1 MLNLVE
7 MSVTGGILIAAV
19 VILRAV
25 AGHRLPRQTFL
36 ALWGVALVRLLLPF
50 SLPAPTSVYRGLDAL
65 EITVRRAGVASNVQA
80 SPVTGAAAETAAGT
94 SAGTP
99 VLLLAWGGVAL
110 AVAAF
115 FVLAH
120 LRGRR
125 EYRTSLPAGEPFIQ
139 AWLAEHPMRRPL
151 QVRYSDRIDTPLT
164 YGMFRPVILLPK
176 SLDRNGGER
185 LSFVLAH
192 ELVHVRRWDAL
203 SKCFLCAAV
212 CVHWFNPLV
221 WVMLLLA
228 GRDLEVSCDQ
238 KVVQMYGRTARGP
251 YARTLLELESR
262 RTRLLPLTSGFSK
275 NALEERIGAIMKSKN
290 IGVLGLVAAVVV
302 VTVVTAV
309 FATTAPRDD
318 HEPADGSPGVAGID
332 QALNAGIVYKDGVVF
347 QSAEYGLS
355 GEPKRDPETGRYYT
369 KAQYELI
376 ANLKTEGYEDLSIA
390 EFNRTIYAALNDG
403 TDEQETMALLHA
415 YEMVLTDLP
424 QEDPLA
430 PFLLNT
436 VQASL
441 AEYQDRLSEVYSGK
455 QRDSSFTGHAERNET
470 ADVFGD
476 TVSVGWAQVDY
487 SFSYRILDQDN
498 LTVQERDAFL
508 QAILD
513 GMQAWLDGQEAKSL
527 TDQKAVEKAL
537 SEELDR
543 LGKAASTAEIAYTKG
558 NIGDYYGELYYEG
571 GSYGIRE
578 DGTGAVTQG
587 AWS

>member
-80 SPVTGAAAETAAGT
+80 SPVMETAAGT
-94 SAGTP
+94 SSGP
-99 VLLLAWGGVAL
+99 HVLLLAWGGVAL

-355 GEPKRDPETGRYYT
+355 GELKRDPETGRYYT

-403 TDEQETMALLHA
+403 TGEQETMALLHA

-441 AEYQDRLSEVYSGK
+441 AEYQDRLNEVYSGK

-498 LTVQERDAFL
+498 LTVRERDAFL

-571 GSYGIRE
+571 GFYGIRE

>member
-1 MLNLVE
+1 M
-7 MSVTGGILIAAV
+7 
-19 VILRAV
+19 
-25 AGHRLPRQTFL
+25 
-36 ALWGVALVRLLLPF
+36 
-50 SLPAPTSVYRGLDAL
+50 
-65 EITVRRAGVASNVQA
+65 
-80 SPVTGAAAETAAGT
+80 
-94 SAGTP
+94 
-99 VLLLAWGGVAL
+99 
-110 AVAAF
+110 
-115 FVLAH
+115 
-120 LRGRR
+120 
-125 EYRTSLPAGEPFIQ
+125 
-139 AWLAEHPMRRPL
+139 
-151 QVRYSDRIDTPLT
+151 
-164 YGMFRPVILLPK
+164 
-176 SLDRNGGER
+176 
-185 LSFVLAH
+185 
-192 ELVHVRRWDAL
+192 
-203 SKCFLCAAV
+203 
-212 CVHWFNPLV
+212 CVHSFNPLV

-355 GEPKRDPETGRYYT
+355 GELKRDPETGRYYT

-403 TDEQETMALLHA
+403 TGEQETMALLHA

-441 AEYQDRLSEVYSGK
+441 AEYQDRLNEVYSGK

-498 LTVQERDAFL
+498 LTVRERDAFL

>member
-1 MLNLVE
+1 
-7 MSVTGGILIAAV
+7 
-19 VILRAV
+19 
-25 AGHRLPRQTFL
+25 
-36 ALWGVALVRLLLPF
+36 
-50 SLPAPTSVYRGLDAL
+50 
-65 EITVRRAGVASNVQA
+65 
-80 SPVTGAAAETAAGT
+80 
-94 SAGTP
+94 
-99 VLLLAWGGVAL
+99 
-110 AVAAF
+110 
-115 FVLAH
+115 
-120 LRGRR
+120 
-125 EYRTSLPAGEPFIQ
+125 
-139 AWLAEHPMRRPL
+139 
-151 QVRYSDRIDTPLT
+151 
-164 YGMFRPVILLPK
+164 
-176 SLDRNGGER
+176 
-185 LSFVLAH
+185 
-192 ELVHVRRWDAL
+192 
-203 SKCFLCAAV
+203 
-212 CVHWFNPLV
+212 
-221 WVMLLLA
+221 
-228 GRDLEVSCDQ
+228 
-238 KVVQMYGRTARGP
+238 
-251 YARTLLELESR
+251 
-262 RTRLLPLTSGFSK
+262 
-275 NALEERIGAIMKSKN
+275 MKSKN

-415 YEMVLTDLP
+415 YDMVLTDLP

-441 AEYQDRLSEVYSGK
+441 AEYQDRLNEVYSGK

-571 GSYGIRE
+571 GFYGIRE

>member
-1 MLNLVE
+1 M
-7 MSVTGGILIAAV
+7 
-19 VILRAV
+19 
-25 AGHRLPRQTFL
+25 
-36 ALWGVALVRLLLPF
+36 
-50 SLPAPTSVYRGLDAL
+50 
-65 EITVRRAGVASNVQA
+65 
-80 SPVTGAAAETAAGT
+80 
-94 SAGTP
+94 
-99 VLLLAWGGVAL
+99 LLLAWGGAAL

-332 QALNAGIVYKDGVVF
+332 QALNAGIVYKDGTAI
-347 QSAEYGLS
+347 QSIEYGLS
-355 GEPKRDPETGRYYT
+355 GELKRDPETGRYYT

-441 AEYQDRLSEVYSGK
+441 AEYQDRLNEVYSGK

-498 LTVQERDAFL
+498 LTVRERDAFL

-558 NIGDYYGELYYEG
+558 NIGDYYGELYCEG
-571 GSYGIRE
+571 GFYGIRE